1 MAQAAAVEL
10 NHSSIGPEHLLLG
23 ILRTPG
29 IASGAL
35 RSLGIDLEQARDAVE
50 SIVPRGAGDA
60 APPRGLPLAPEATA
74 AIERADALRE
84 QRAGRDLTP
93 SLLLV
98 TLVANDESVVSK
110 ALARLGASP
119 GRVREAVAQQADLAS
134 R

>member
-23 ILRTPG
+23 IMRTPG

-35 RSLGIDLEQARDAVE
+35 LSLGIDLEQARDAIE
-50 SIVPRGAGDA
+50 EIVPRGAGDA
-60 APPRGLPLAPEATA
+60 APRRGLALAPEATA
-74 AIERADALRE
+74 VIERADALRE
-84 QRAGRDLTP
+84 REGCDLTP

-119 GRVREAVAQQADLAS
+119 GRVREAVAQQADMAS